1 MTMTR
6 ELRRLAR
13 AAEHGTAR
21 AIMSLPTPLRR
32 ALLRGQTTQRDGA
45 PLDPDVELMILLAKL
60 SKKGLAL
67 DLPLGKA
74 RRRFIDETN
83 VFAKLERP
91 RGRVE
96 EQRIDEH
103 VRVRVYSPEA
113 PAANEEFATSS
124 SLREASRPAAQEQGP
139 AGARAGLVYFHG
151 GGFVLGGFESHD
163 VPCRRLAREA
173 GVVVVAVDY
182 RLAPESPFPTA
193 VTDSL
198 AAFRWTASH
207 APRLGIDPARL
218 GVGGD
223 SAGGNL
229 AAVVALETRGDSVR
243 PRAQILIYPAVDFTM
258 SSASIDGLGEGFI
271 LEKAS
276 IEWFRDQYLGAGDR
290 RDPRAS
296 PLFRRDLA
304 GAPSAVVHVAGFDP
318 LRDEGLAYAAALRHA
333 GTSVVLRN
341 HETLFHGFLNT
352 TMLPAA
358 DRAVSS
364 LALDVEA
371 ALDAR
376 TPSRVGP

>member
-1 MTMTR
+1 MTLNR
-6 ELRRLAR
+6 ELRRLAK
-13 AAEHGTAR
+13 AAEFGAAR
-21 AIMSLPTPLRR
+21 AIMSLPTSARR
-32 ALLRGQTTQRDGA
+32 ALLRGKRTQRDGA

-67 DLPLGKA
+67 DLPLAQA

-83 VFAKLERP
+83 VFAKLE
-91 RGRVE
+91 GSGVRVE
-96 EQRIDEH
+96 DERVDEH
-103 VRVRVYSPEA
+103 VRVRVYTPE
-113 PAANEEFATSS
+113 
-124 SLREASRPAAQEQGP
+124 GP

-193 VTDSL
+193 LTDSL
-198 AAFRWTASH
+198 AAFRWTVAH

-218 GVGGD
+218 GIGGD

-229 AAVVALETRGDSVR
+229 AAVASLETRADVVR
-243 PRAQILIYPAVDFTM
+243 PRAQILVYPAVDFTM

-276 IEWFRDQYLGAGDR
+276 IEWFRAQYLGSGDR
-290 RDPRAS
+290 RDPKAS
-296 PLFRRDLA
+296 PLFRQDLA
-304 GAPSAVVHVAGFDP
+304 GAPPAVVHVAGFDP
-318 LRDEGLAYAAALRHA
+318 LRDEGLAYAAALRRA
-333 GTSVVLRN
+333 GSSVVMRN

-358 DRAVSS
+358 DRAVGL

-376 TPSRVGP
+376 TPSRVSP